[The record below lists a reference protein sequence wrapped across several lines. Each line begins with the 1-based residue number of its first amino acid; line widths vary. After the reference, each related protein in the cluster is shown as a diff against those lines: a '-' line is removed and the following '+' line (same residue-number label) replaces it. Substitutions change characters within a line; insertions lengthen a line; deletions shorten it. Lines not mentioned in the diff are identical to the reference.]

1 MTSIAVHLAEGFEE
15 IEAISIIDVLRRAR
29 LDVTT
34 VSVTGKK
41 EVTGSHNIPVVADKL
56 FEEVNYDDIEMIVL
70 PGGMPGASHLNE
82 HEGLKKQIKAF
93 ADDDKPIGAIC
104 AAPMVLGELGL
115 LEGKKAVCYPGFEKH
130 LKGATVLKD
139 PTLQCENIVMG
150 RGAGVA
156 IKFALK
162 IVEFLEDKK
171 VAEKLAEVM
180 LVE

>member
-15 IEAISIIDVLRRAR
+15 IEAVSIIDVLRRAR

-130 LKGATVLKD
+130 LKGATVLKE

>member
-1 MTSIAVHLAEGFEE
+1 MTTIAVHLAEGFEE

-29 LDVTT
+29 FNVTT
-34 VSVTGKK
+34 VSVTGKR
-41 EVTGSHNIPVVADKL
+41 EVKGSHSIPVLADKL
-56 FEEVNYDDIEMIVL
+56 FEEVNYELIEMIVL
-70 PGGMPGASHLNE
+70 PGGMPGAAHLNE
-82 HEGLKKQIKAF
+82 HDGLKKQIKAF
-93 ADDDKPIGAIC
+93 ADEDKPLGAIC

-130 LKGATVLKD
+130 LKGATIVME
-139 PTLQCENIVMG
+139 PTLQSGNLIMG

-171 VAEKLAEVM
+171 LADKLAESM